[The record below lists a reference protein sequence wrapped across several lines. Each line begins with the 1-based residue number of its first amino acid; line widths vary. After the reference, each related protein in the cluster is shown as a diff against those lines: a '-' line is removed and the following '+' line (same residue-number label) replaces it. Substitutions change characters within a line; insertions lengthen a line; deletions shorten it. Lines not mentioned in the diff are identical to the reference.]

1 MDVWT
6 CSALTFSKHFLHS
19 SAQKSL
25 HPHLC
30 LHTSTHA
37 HYWFANQGHNPHIPR
52 FSFEID
58 EKSNSINF
66 YPFWTDLI
74 HFGQIWSNLMK
85 KEIVIFIH
93 MVQSTMYS
101 TELHISSKSNSFV
114 LFVKLS
120 TAENSGFFN
129 QHTEL
134 RSHCCQQFS
143 CIIWSCFD
151 TETADNCGI
160 LT

>member
-6 CSALTFSKHFLHS
+6 CTAHFQSTLCTWVYKNLCNHTYARTQAQVHTICLLSRVITPTSPDFLLKLIKNPIQS
-19 SAQKSL
+19 S
-25 HPHLC
+25 
-30 LHTSTHA
+30 
-37 HYWFANQGHNPHIPR
+37 F
-52 FSFEID
+52 
-58 EKSNSINF
+58 
-66 YPFWTDLI
+66 I

-151 TETADNCGI
+151 TKTADNCGI

>member
-1 MDVWT
+1 MRVASNRKWLMMARVQYFKDSMVKEMENGCVDVHCT
-6 CSALTFSKHFLHS
+6 ACTFSKHFLHL

-30 LHTSTHA
+30 SHTSMHA

-74 HFGQIWSNLMK
+74 HFGQI
-85 KEIVIFIH
+85 
-93 MVQSTMYS
+93 
-101 TELHISSKSNSFV
+101 
-114 LFVKLS
+114 
-120 TAENSGFFN
+120 
-129 QHTEL
+129 
-134 RSHCCQQFS
+134 
-143 CIIWSCFD
+143 
-151 TETADNCGI
+151 
-160 LT
+160 